1 MELIVRDK
9 KIFELAHFNNYIF
22 RRDCGTLHRCDYNE
36 RSNVVVE
43 NKVTDIKILKDTI
56 VISKYDNGIE
66 IAAIHTDSLRKRTL
80 IKSADVEHLFANPEN
95 AYADC
100 IMSFEYHEGK
110 LLAVLKEDKRRF
122 MVAINILTAETDVI
136 GEWSF

>member
-43 NKVTDIKILKDTI
+43 SKVTDIKILKDTI

-66 IAAIHTDSLRKRTL
+66 IAEIHIDSLRKRVL
-80 IKSADVEHLFANPEN
+80 LRSADVENLFGNPEN
-95 AYADC
+95 AYTDC
-100 IMSFEYHEGK
+100 IVSFEYHEGK
-110 LLAVLKEDKRRF
+110 LLVVFKEDKKRF
-122 MVAINILTAETDVI
+122 MVAINILTSETDVI